1 MFTTREWNSGFTFT
15 CAGNAQPDSRRNTL
29 QGIHDG
35 VLFKVS
41 EDAHVSL
48 DFDPSTS
55 PGYLRMFNPFA
66 QGGWPN
72 AANPNAG
79 SSGTGSSPQPS
90 IFGALPCMWFKV
102 SSVSNLSHC
111 PLDPTRNPTPMFMT
125 FRFTQFS
132 PTIMD
137 STVIANSRT
146 YFRVKT
152 DVPTVGYTVIHNS
165 ANQPTIVIEWLKHP
179 VIEIR
184 DILSKRQ
191 TSQWLELSADKTF
204 AALFMLSTQT
214 LTYFSSY
221 RTMTARGKTFLWVP
235 DGSHISVRV
244 SLTAGSGHH
253 S

>member
-1 MFTTREWNSGFTFT
+1 
-15 CAGNAQPDSRRNTL
+15 
-29 QGIHDG
+29 
-35 VLFKVS
+35 
-41 EDAHVSL
+41 
-48 DFDPSTS
+48 
-55 PGYLRMFNPFA
+55 MFNPFA

-90 IFGALPCMWFKV
+90 IFGALPY
-102 SSVSNLSHC
+102 
-111 PLDPTRNPTPMFMT
+111 PTRNPTPMFMT

-191 TSQWLELSADKTF
+191 TSQWLELSADKT
-204 AALFMLSTQT
+204 
-214 LTYFSSY
+214 Y

-235 DGSHISVRV
+235 DGSHISLYSAGLGAPQIYARV
-244 SLTAGSGHH
+244 AREEGAVALELTSEAIQIGLLEVAVAAALLLQCGRNID
-253 S
+253 

>member
-1 MFTTREWNSGFTFT
+1 
-15 CAGNAQPDSRRNTL
+15 
-29 QGIHDG
+29 
-35 VLFKVS
+35 
-41 EDAHVSL
+41 
-48 DFDPSTS
+48 
-55 PGYLRMFNPFA
+55 MFNPFA

-79 SSGTGSSPQPS
+79 SSGSGSSPQPS
-90 IFGALPCMWFKV
+90 IFGALPYP
-102 SSVSNLSHC
+102 S
-111 PLDPTRNPTPMFMT
+111 RNPTPMFMT

-152 DVPTVGYTVIHNS
+152 DAPTVGYTVIYNS

-191 TSQWLELSADKTF
+191 TSQWLELSADKT
-204 AALFMLSTQT
+204 
-214 LTYFSSY
+214 Y

-235 DGSHISVRV
+235 DGSHISLYSAGLGAPQIYARIAREEGAVALE
-244 SLTAGSGHH
+244 LTSEAIQIGLLEVAVAAALLFQCGRNID
-253 S
+253 